1 MFLSDIYRIVSTRQV
16 TDTYGPSSTVII
28 APTIT
33 DTGDKSQCCS
43 SI

>member
-1 MFLSDIYRIVSTRQV
+1 MFPSDIYRIVSTRQV
-16 TDTYGPSSTVII
+16 TDSYGPSSTVVI

-33 DTGDKSQCCS
+33 DTGDNKQCCS